1 MLDARDAAWSR
12 QLQAMA
18 DTFSAAL
25 KASQQTKSAAIGWDF
40 DVDYAQG
47 GQTIKSIRAL
57 PITKTPKD

>member
-25 KASQQTKSAAIGWDF
+25 KAASKPPVLGWDF
-40 DVDYAQG
+40 AVDYEG
-47 GQTIKSIRAL
+47 GQAVKTIRAL
-57 PITKTPKD
+57 PITKTPKE